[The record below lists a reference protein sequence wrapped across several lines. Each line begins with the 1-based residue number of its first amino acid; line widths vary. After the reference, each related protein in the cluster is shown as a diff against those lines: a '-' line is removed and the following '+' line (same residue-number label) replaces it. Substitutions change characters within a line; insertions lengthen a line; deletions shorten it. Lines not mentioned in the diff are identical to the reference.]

1 MNLSQQF
8 RKGFTAIIQK
18 TRLFNKQQQLIPLIK
33 TIADDKPKQQISAYQ
48 QHLDKI
54 ASQPTTIFDKKC
66 ALALT
71 DVRISSNVFVDFS

>member
-18 TRLFNKQQQLIPLIK
+18 TRLFNEQQQLIPLIE

-48 QHLDKI
+48 QHLDKNR
-54 ASQPTTIFDKKC
+54 Q
-66 ALALT
+66 
-71 DVRISSNVFVDFS
+71 DVYKRQVYLILRCTHFMS